1 MAEFI
6 VNILVE
12 VVTGIWTLQCL
23 ARWRRNKRRRGRWC
37 PIKDPIDSMRT
48 K

>member
-1 MAEFI
+1 MAEF
-6 VNILVE
+6 VE
-12 VVTGIWTLQCL
+12 IGADIWTLQRL
-23 ARWRRNKRRRGRWC
+23 NGRERRRRRPR